1 MAHRSVMPHEADN
14 VLSHLVTQNIKYSYT
29 EYHAV
34 FFGGGGETI
43 QAELQSPQLS
53 QAEGH
58 S

>member
-34 FFGGGGETI
+34 FFGGGRGNYT
-43 QAELQSPQLS
+43 
-53 QAEGH
+53 G
-58 S
+58 